1 MSILQKTLIQKQL
14 DELILSFLAGKQ
26 QVSPPS
32 GWIQAVRLALGMSLR
47 QLGERLGISAS
58 AVTNFEKRELAES
71 ISLATLK
78 KTAQAMDMELVYYFK
93 PRSGSISANLEKQAQ
108 KKAQEILTQSNQTMR
123 LENQETNSLSQVL
136 ELERLTKDLLYRM
149 PSQLW
154 D

>member
-1 MSILQKTLIQKQL
+1 MSILQKALIQKQL
-14 DELILSFLAGKQ
+14 DELIQSFESGKQ
-26 QVSPPS
+26 HIYPPA
-32 GWIQAVRLALGMSLR
+32 GWIKGVRLALGMSLR

-71 ISLATLK
+71 ISLATLR

-93 PRSGSISANLEKQAQ
+93 PRTGSISSNLEKQAR

-123 LENQETNSLSQVL
+123 LENQETNSLSQEL

>member
-1 MSILQKTLIQKQL
+1 MSILQKALIQKQL
-14 DELILSFLAGKQ
+14 DELILSFESGKQ
-26 QVSPPS
+26 HISPPA

-47 QLGERLGISAS
+47 HLGERLGISAS
-58 AVTNFEKRELAES
+58 AVTNFEKRELVET

-78 KTAQAMDMELVYYFK
+78 KTAQAMDMELVYFFK
-93 PRSGSISANLEKQAQ
+93 PRTGSISATLEKQAQ

-123 LENQETNSLSQVL
+123 LENQETNPASQKL

>member
-1 MSILQKTLIQKQL
+1 MSILQKALIQKQL
-14 DELILSFLAGKQ
+14 DELIQSFESGKQ
-26 QVSPPS
+26 HIYPPA
-32 GWIQAVRLALGMSLR
+32 GWIQEVRLAMGMSLR
-47 QLGERLGISAS
+47 QLGERLSISAS

-93 PRSGSISANLEKQAQ
+93 PRTGSISTNLEKQAR

-123 LENQETNSLSQVL
+123 LENQETNALSQEL